1 MKPAN
6 VISALLLGAVV
17 SVPASWAAEDAPRVV
32 LLGVPDQAP
41 SAKQVQE
48 ILAEQLASV
57 GVRVD
62 VQSVEEAPASTE
74 DWDVAARE
82 AAKQPGT
89 LALIGWSCEGHSCLL
104 TVVDTR
110 SGAIAEVPVDP
121 GEEQAEEDGL
131 ELAIASTSRE
141 AVIGSLLPELGRL
154 TAEGEDPSP
163 PPPTGDRVP
172 QAYSPEAGPDSR
184 GLRPWLWIEGG
195 YFGEHPY
202 PQGQPLHGP
211 WLGLAVE
218 ARRYVVPALSVGWL
232 GLQQASN
239 EAGEVRSHRMP
250 IAVDFR
256 IAVPVGPAT
265 FSIAPVG
272 RFDVVFVSADP
283 RGPRGAS
290 SQVELELH
298 VGGKTCWNLPLP
310 GGIEIVVGAG
320 ILGTLL
326 GHEYSVDDRRAI
338 AESTLRFGWWV
349 GVAWSPIG

>member
-1 MKPAN
+1 MKPATII
-6 VISALLLGAVV
+6 VVLLAGAVAIA
-17 SVPASWAAEDAPRVV
+17 PAARADEDAPRVV
-32 LLGVPDQAP
+32 LLAYPGQQPTAEVVRQ
-41 SAKQVQE
+41 S
-48 ILAEQLASV
+48 LAEQLISV
-57 GVRVD
+57 GVQVD
-62 VQSVEEAPASTE
+62 LLSADAAPESTG
-74 DWDVAARE
+74 DWDGAANE

-89 LALIGWSCEGHSCLL
+89 LALIGWVCEASSCLL

-110 SGAIAEVPVDP
+110 NGALAEVPVDP
-121 GEEQAEEDGL
+121 GEERAEEDGL
-131 ELAIASTSRE
+131 ESAIAATSRE
-141 AVIGSLLPELGRL
+141 AIIGSLLPELGRL
-154 TAEGEDPSP
+154 TAEGADPSP

-202 PQGQPLHGP
+202 PQGRPLHGP
-211 WLGLAVE
+211 WIGLAIE

-232 GLQQASN
+232 GLQRVSN
-239 EAGEVRSHRMP
+239 EAGEVRSHRVP

-256 IAVPVGPAT
+256 IAVPVGPTT

-272 RFDVVFVSADP
+272 RLDVVFVRSDP
-283 RGPRGAS
+283 SGPRGAS
-290 SQVELELH
+290 SQVEVELH
-298 VGGKTCWNLPLP
+298 VGGKTSWNLPLP
-310 GGIEIVVGAG
+310 RGVEVILGAG

-326 GHEYSVDDRRAI
+326 GHDYSVDGRRAI